1 MVIFFSKT
9 FVINKA
15 LELVKLKFFGFIS
28 SALYYHTAVFAAD
41 YNRNIIDYHQILTNG
56 DSVTNSTVVSSGRLT
71 LYSGAKSNGINIES
85 DGIMEV
91 NKNATDKSSII
102 HTGGIQYVDGFSL
115 NTTIYGEQK
124 ISGSVEGTLI
134 KGGYQSVYGSAQAI
148 NTTLSNGG
156 VQYVA
161 GIAKDTIIESGQQ
174 YIQSGG
180 KGSDTTINNGGIQNV
195 EGGSVTNTTINDGG
209 TQNVTGGSVTNTII
223 NDGGTQNVDGGT
235 ATDTTINYGGIQNVN
250 GGIVTNTTINEV
262 GEMYAWGGSV
272 SNTIVNGGYL
282 DVGGSS
288 TIIKNTVVNNG
299 GYVNVLDGKVKNV
312 EVSGQ
317 NASLYIGPAGYNMKP
332 VISGAI
338 TASDRGYIFLGYG
351 ADSSGADITLNSDAF
366 LQLNNAGMCTTDCLY
381 TLNSLALSGGRVFHT
396 NGGWNTLNLS
406 SLSGNGDFYMYTE
419 VASGK
424 GDLLNVTG
432 NATGAFRLFVQD
444 SGVSP
449 TSDDSLLL
457 VKTGGGDAVFTLGN
471 KGGIVELGTW
481 EYRLKENNSGSW
493 LLSPEL
499 KPVPQPDP

>member
-1 MVIFFSKT
+1 M
-9 FVINKA
+9 
-15 LELVKLKFFGFIS
+15 KLKFFGFIS

-223 NDGGTQNVDGGT
+223 NDGGTP
-235 ATDTTINYGGIQNVN
+235 
-250 GGIVTNTTINEV
+250 E
-262 GEMYAWGGSV
+262 
-272 SNTIVNGGYL
+272 
-282 DVGGSS
+282 
-288 TIIKNTVVNNG
+288 
-299 GYVNVLDGKVKNV
+299 
-312 EVSGQ
+312 
-317 NASLYIGPAGYNMKP
+317 
-332 VISGAI
+332 
-338 TASDRGYIFLGYG
+338 
-351 ADSSGADITLNSDAF
+351 
-366 LQLNNAGMCTTDCLY
+366 C
-381 TLNSLALSGGRVFHT
+381 
-396 NGGWNTLNLS
+396 GWR
-406 SLSGNGDFYMYTE
+406 YC
-419 VASGK
+419 
-424 GDLLNVTG
+424 
-432 NATGAFRLFVQD
+432 
-444 SGVSP
+444 
-449 TSDDSLLL
+449 
-457 VKTGGGDAVFTLGN
+457 
-471 KGGIVELGTW
+471 
-481 EYRLKENNSGSW
+481 YRH
-493 LLSPEL
+493 
-499 KPVPQPDP
+499 DH